1 MTYMLLVENLQGNPR
16 KFYRDIPANST
27 GKPFELLLHK
37 IFILSF
43 ALLRP
48 YYIANRTREI
58 LISNIHLL
66 SPQKWSLFV
75 DFDIEKEFPREQ
87 P

>member
-1 MTYMLLVENLQGNPR
+1 MRILYISYDGLLEPLGQSQVLAYQL
-16 KFYRDIPANST
+16 
-27 GKPFELLLHK
+27 ELAKKYK

-48 YYIANRTREI
+48 YYIANRTKEI

-66 SPQKWSLFV
+66 SPQKWSQFV